1 MGYWGSGLYA
11 NDTGMDVRDTY
22 MDLLQDGMDDETAWN
37 TMLKKFSEYINTDEE
52 ALFWYAAA
60 DTQWRLGRLRPEVR
74 DKAMMWLARQGGL
87 ELWADSTS
95 KGKGW
100 IKTMQTLE
108 RRLQSPMPAYKKVT
122 KPVVPEQDPWELNDI
137 YAYQFHSE
145 SSKWNGTYGK
155 YALLQKIGVQKNTYF
170 NKLGMVV
177 QIFDK
182 YFDTLP
188 TVDDI

>member
-95 KGKGW
+95 KG
-100 IKTMQTLE
+100 
-108 RRLQSPMPAYKKVT
+108 
-122 KPVVPEQDPWELNDI
+122 
-137 YAYQFHSE
+137 
-145 SSKWNGTYGK
+145 
-155 YALLQKIGVQKNTYF
+155 
-170 NKLGMVV
+170 
-177 QIFDK
+177 
-182 YFDTLP
+182 
-188 TVDDI
+188 

>member
-74 DKAMMWLARQGGL
+74 DKAG
-87 ELWADSTS
+87 S
-95 KGKGW
+95 KPC
-100 IKTMQTLE
+100 
-108 RRLQSPMPAYKKVT
+108 RRLKSACNRPCPHT
-122 KPVVPEQDPWELNDI
+122 RR
-137 YAYQFHSE
+137 
-145 SSKWNGTYGK
+145 
-155 YALLQKIGVQKNTYF
+155 
-170 NKLGMVV
+170 
-177 QIFDK
+177 
-182 YFDTLP
+182 
-188 TVDDI
+188 